1 MSFVGHGTVFG
12 GDVLFNG
19 SEGSLTGDKV
29 LTANTG
35 ENVRLYVGNGGPNLV
50 SSFHVIG
57 EIFDKVWYEGGTKY
71 QENVQTTLIPSGGAA
86 MMDFHLEVPG
96 SYVLVDHSLFRA
108 FNKGALGI
116 LQASGPENKE
126 IYSGLEV
133 DAVYIGD
140 RAQAIVL
147 PLPARTG
154 TTIFGKTVETAADAR
169 AAAEEIGCAEMAAG
183 SVLVYTGTV
192 FHGGGANTHWFDF
205 IGPSLARH
213 CRALALDLRGHGDS
227 SHMEPPGYTSEAYMR
242 DIRALIEAE
251 QLRVPILM
259 GHSMGGRVAQWLAL
273 DYPEKIRSLVLSGS
287 GSGKY
292 SELLEDYPRGV
303 PLDAALEMIEKGYE
317 KYQHDH
323 WGPGFMFSEQF
334 MKEHPDV
341 VQKYQELIVDEV
353 PPLKCY
359 LRHVVARQC
368 HETTDI
374 VDRIKAPTLVIVG
387 SKDTHEGGTGSH
399 VDSARA
405 LADKIAGSEFVLVEG
420 GRHGYLREMPEK
432 GHPPI
437 IDFLRRH

>member
-1 MSFVGHGTVFG
+1 MDEIKPVKSGKVNVDGVNLYYELYGQGDPLVLIAGTGISLAPWRIAQVPEFSKHYQVLIYDHRG
-12 GDVLFNG
+12 LGRSDKPDVHYSTRLFAKDCAG
-19 SEGSLTGDKV
+19 L
-29 LTANTG
+29 
-35 ENVRLYVGNGGPNLV
+35 
-50 SSFHVIG
+50 
-57 EIFDKVWYEGGTKY
+57 
-71 QENVQTTLIPSGGAA
+71 
-86 MMDFHLEVPG
+86 MD
-96 SYVLVDHSLFRA
+96 
-108 FNKGALGI
+108 ALGI
-116 LQASGPENKE
+116 KKAH
-126 IYSGLEV
+126 V
-133 DAVYIGD
+133 
-140 RAQAIVL
+140 
-147 PLPARTG
+147 
-154 TTIFGKTVETAADAR
+154 
-169 AAAEEIGCAEMAAG
+169 
-183 SVLVYTGTV
+183 
-192 FHGGGANTHWFDF
+192 
-205 IGPSLARH
+205 
-213 CRALALDLRGHGDS
+213 
-227 SHMEPPGYTSEAYMR
+227 
-242 DIRALIEAE
+242 
-251 QLRVPILM
+251 M

-273 DYPEKIRSLVLSGS
+273 DYPEKIRSLVLSGT

-303 PLDAALEMIEKGYE
+303 PLDAALEMIEKSYE

-387 SKDTHEGGTGSH
+387 SKDTQEGGTGSH

-405 LADKIAGSEFVLVEG
+405 LADKIGDSEFVLVEG